1 MKQDATAYE
10 LKILE
15 EPDENWILGFSSYA
29 NILKSLKESIDF
41 QPTPKSLDDFNA
53 FHRFMNYLLAPK
65 IPDSISKFL
74 KVGDQR
80 TLGMHGSMNSSPWGQ
95 WSYATNSALSN
106 CIHYIRRKQTRD
118 RSVSLRLRAHLILL
132 ICCFAMSACPN
143 NNPALARSIPPPSH
157 PKNVSL

>member
-80 TLGMHGSMNSSPWGQ
+80 DTWDAWVYEQFSLGGSGP
-95 WSYATNSALSN
+95 T
-106 CIHYIRRKQTRD
+106 RR
-118 RSVSLRLRAHLILL
+118 IL
-132 ICCFAMSACPN
+132 P
-143 NNPALARSIPPPSH
+143 
-157 PKNVSL
+157 